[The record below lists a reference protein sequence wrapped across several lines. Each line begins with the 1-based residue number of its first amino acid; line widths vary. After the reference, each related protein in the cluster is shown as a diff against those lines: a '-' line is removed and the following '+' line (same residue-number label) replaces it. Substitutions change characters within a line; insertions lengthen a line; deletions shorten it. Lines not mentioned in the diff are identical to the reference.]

1 VGDVIEQPTQ
11 TNRRPTA
18 WLKAVPLV
26 ALDEQ
31 SDEAI
36 ASGLGITTRTLR
48 NWKRQSAFEEQVQAL
63 REEFAAIARREAIMT
78 VEGRVAEYA
87 LRHERMHSVIEKRA
101 AAGGDAP
108 GADTGLLVKSFKAIG
123 SGESAYAAVEWS
135 VDTGLLREM
144 RELEKQAAQDLG
156 QWAEKK
162 EHSGPNGGPIPIQAI
177 EVVLQNEVTAEVTV
191 EVVEGEA

>member
-1 VGDVIEQPTQ
+1 MVDDVIDQPSP
-11 TNRRPTA
+11 RRPTA

-36 ASGLGITTRTLR
+36 ASELGITTRTLR
-48 NWKRQSAFEEQVQAL
+48 NWKRQPAFEERVQLL
-63 REEFAAIARREAIMT
+63 RDEFAAVVRREAILT

-87 LRHERMHSVIEKRA
+87 SRHERMRSVIDRRA
-101 AAGGDAP
+101 AAGGSAP
-108 GADTGLLVKSFKAIG
+108 GAETGLLVQSFKAIG
-123 SGESAYAAVEWS
+123 SGESAYAQAEWS

-156 QWAEKK
+156 QWAERK
-162 EHSGPNGGPIPIQAI
+162 EHSGPNGGPIPIQSI
-177 EVVLQNEVTAEVTV
+177 EVVLDEVTDVTV
-191 EVVEGEA
+191 EIVEGDDE